1 MCAVKGLTITM
12 ASFRERLRELRNA
25 RKLSQ
30 TAAAQQMQIGS
41 RTYQYYESGE
51 REPQLSALVRMADFY
66 DVSLDYLAG
75 RRDTP

>member
-1 MCAVKGLTITM
+1 MRGNCL
-12 ASFRERLRELRNA
+12 RRLLR
-25 RKLSQ
+25 
-30 TAAAQQMQIGS
+30 S
-41 RTYQYYESGE
+41 RCRLEAEPINIMKGE

>member
-1 MCAVKGLTITM
+1 M

-30 TAAAQQMQIGS
+30 AAAAQQMQIGS

-51 REPQLSALVRMADFY
+51 REPQLSAVVRMADFY